1 MKTAFAGL
9 TVRVPSVIFLALS
22 MLLAL
27 SAHAQQP
34 PSTPPSTPM
43 TADEVNRQLLQRVI
57 DLEAKVKQ
65 LEEKQTGSAAAPL
78 AAAPAAVAPAPV
90 APAPEPPPEVE
101 MPTVNEVAPRLKL
114 VVFGDVGAQGYT
126 HVPDTFEFGS
136 LDLFMRA
143 RLSEKISVLGEVLF
157 TAESDNSISP
167 DVERLLLIYRLSDY
181 FTASIGRM
189 HTWVGYY
196 NTAFNKGEF
205 LETTTDRPFMYAFDD
220 EGGVFP
226 MQDVGVNVTGK
237 IPSGKLG
244 LNYVVEAGN
253 GRDWYPADEPAQNN
267 QDRNNSKA
275 INGGLFMRP
284 ERFSGLQLGFSV
296 RHDNL
301 TLPGPAVGETIV
313 TAHAVFVNSNWEVLN
328 EAAFVRHSEA
338 SGELAETSAFY
349 TQFSRRFR
357 AYRPYFRYQYFNAP
371 SDDPVY
377 INASPN
383 TDVPLNI
390 TTFVGRFNGPSLG
403 VRWDFTEH
411 SALKFQYDRFSLRGL
426 DSENGLTSQ
435 VAFTF

>member
-1 MKTAFAGL
+1 MQTGFAGL
-9 TVRVPSVIFLALS
+9 TVRVSPAICFALCV
-22 MLLAL
+22 LLTL
-27 SAHAQQP
+27 SAHAQQ
-34 PSTPPSTPM
+34 SPSTPM

-65 LEEKQTGSAAAPL
+65 LEEKQTGPAVIPL
-78 AAAPAAVAPAPV
+78 AAAATPVAPAPV
-90 APAPEPPPEVE
+90 VPALETPEVE
-101 MPTVNEVAPRLKL
+101 PPTVNEVAPRLKL

-143 RLSEKISVLGEVLF
+143 RLSEKVSVLGEVLF
-157 TAESDNSISP
+157 TAESDNSISA
-167 DVERLLLIYRLSDY
+167 DVERLLLIYRQSDY

-220 EGGVFP
+220 QGGVLP

-244 LNYVVEAGN
+244 LNYVIEAGN
-253 GRDWYPADEPAQNN
+253 GRDWYPSDEPAQNN

-284 ERFSGLQLGFSV
+284 DRFSGLQLGFSI

-301 TLPGPAVGETIV
+301 TVPGPAVGETIV
-313 TAHAVFVNSNWEVLN
+313 TAHAVFVNSTWEILN

-338 SGELAETSAFY
+338 TGELAETSAFY

-357 AYRPYFRYQYFNAP
+357 AYRPYFRYQYFNAR

-377 INASPN
+377 INASSN

-390 TTFVGRFNGPSLG
+390 TSFVGRFNGPSVGL
-403 VRWDFTEH
+403 RWDFTEH
-411 SALKFQYDRFSLRGL
+411 SALKLQYDRFSLRGL

>member
-9 TVRVPSVIFLALS
+9 GLRVSRIVGLAVCMFLAV
-22 MLLAL
+22 
-27 SAHAQQP
+27 SARSQQP
-34 PSTPPSTPM
+34 ASTPM
-43 TADEVNRQLLQRVI
+43 TADEVTRQLLQRVNE
-57 DLEAKVKQ
+57 LEAKVKQ
-65 LEEKQTGSAAAPL
+65 LEEKQS
-78 AAAPAAVAPAPV
+78 APAPAV
-90 APAPEPPPEVE
+90 VSAPIAATVVPPAPELPPEVE
-101 MPTVNEVAPRLKL
+101 MPTVNEVAPRLKM
-114 VVFGDVGAQGYT
+114 VIFGDVGAQGYT

-143 RLSEKISVLGEVLF
+143 RLSDRVSALAEVLF
-157 TAESDNSISP
+157 TAENDNSISP
-167 DVERLLLIYRLSDY
+167 DVERLLLIYRQSDY

-205 LETTTDRPFMYAFDD
+205 LETTADRPFMYAFDD
-220 EGGVFP
+220 EGGVLP
-226 MQDVGVNVTGK
+226 MQDVGVNLTGK

-284 ERFSGLQLGFSV
+284 DKFSGLQLGFSI

-313 TAHAVFVNSNWEVLN
+313 TAHAVFINSNCEILN
-328 EAAFVRHSEA
+328 EAAFVRHSA
-338 SGELAETSAFY
+338 ANGELADTGAFY
-349 TQFSRRFR
+349 TQFSRRFH
-357 AYRPYFRYQYFNAP
+357 ALRPYFRYQYFNAP
-371 SDDPVY
+371 SDDPAY
-377 INASPN
+377 INARPN
-383 TDVPLNI
+383 AYVPLNVL
-390 TTFVGRFNGPSLG
+390 TFVGRLNGPSLG
-403 VRWDFTEH
+403 LRWDFTEH

-426 DSENGLTSQ
+426 DSENGLTTQ